1 LPPTLEDRLNDIQT
15 AIEPIESLLAGVS
28 REEFEKDWIRRLAA
42 ERLLEI
48 LSEASRHIPRAV
60 KDSVDVPWRDI
71 ADFGNLLRHA
81 YHRVDP
87 DMLWNICG
95 DDLKSLKAAIER
107 LMSKS

>member
-15 AIEPIESLLAGVS
+15 AIERIESLFAAVS

-48 LSEASRHIPRAV
+48 LSEASRHIPLAV

-71 ADFGNLLRHA
+71 ADFGNL
-81 YHRVDP
+81 P
-87 DMLWNICG
+87 IPTCCG
-95 DDLKSLKAAIER
+95 ISAATI
-107 LMSKS
+107 